1 MSSTDIDDLDP
12 FSDYGYAANRFAARA
27 TQAWL
32 LGRGLAAETQG
43 LQAASEAG
51 PLPAPGLFQA
61 LRLLGD
67 ACTASCNA
75 ADTVFVLCGQDSE
88 PDTKMAIERAL
99 FTAHTSALDAERW
112 MRKIAG
118 LCGGV
123 SAHLGAADEVER
135 ADRAAVI
142 ALRSGDEPMALV
154 DDGLWHVATTF
165 TELSTE
171 LAGDFFRMIVEHN
184 SLLWIESTSPTT
196 PFILGCRFDASGNL
210 TLTLDNG
217 LEKGLEVAPLLDEG
231 WEDDGGGV
239 TATWDDPF
247 AIREPVQL
255 IIDTLEKHLGVVSPD
270 DVDFSVC
277 SIPAEELNPPRRRR
291 KPTA

>member
-32 LGRGLAAETQG
+32 LGRGLAAETQD
-43 LQAASEAG
+43 LQRASEAG

-75 ADTVFVLCGQDSE
+75 AGTVFVLCGEDPE
-88 PDTKMAIERAL
+88 VDTKLAIYRAL
-99 FTAHTSALDAERW
+99 ATVHTSTLEAERW
-112 MRKIAG
+112 MRRIAA
-118 LCGGV
+118 LCGGI

-142 ALRSGDEPMALV
+142 ALRSGDEPMQLV
-154 DDGLWHVATTF
+154 DDGLWHLATTF
-165 TELSTE
+165 PELSTE
-171 LAGDFFRMIVEHN
+171 LAGYFFRMIVEHN
-184 SLLWIESTSPTT
+184 SLLRIESTSPTT

-210 TLTLDNG
+210 TLTLDKG
-217 LEKGLEVAPLLDEG
+217 LGKGLEIAPLLDEG

-255 IIDTLEKHLGVVSPD
+255 IIDTLEKHLGVISPT
-270 DVDFSVC
+270 DVDLSVR
-277 SIPAEELNPPRRRR
+277 SLPMDELDPPRRRS
-291 KPTA
+291 PTA